1 MKVVN
6 VPVERLIAY
15 EKNPRHNNVA
25 VESVAN
31 SIKRFGF
38 NVPIV
43 ITKGDVIV
51 SGHTRY
57 KASQLL
63 GLNSVPCIIADDLT
77 DEQIK
82 AFRLADNKTG
92 ELSTWDWELL
102 MQELDGVEGLDM
114 SDFGF
119 DNTEVDSIFEK
130 TKEEMQKNKSDEASM
145 IKVICEHCG
154 ESFEVEDE

>member
-1 MKVVN
+1 M
-6 VPVERLIAY
+6 
-15 EKNPRHNNVA
+15 
-25 VESVAN
+25 
-31 SIKRFGF
+31 
-38 NVPIV
+38 
-43 ITKGDVIV
+43 
-51 SGHTRY
+51 
-57 KASQLL
+57 
-63 GLNSVPCIIADDLT
+63 PCIVADDLT

-102 MQELDGVEGLDM
+102 MQELDGIEALDM